1 MIIGWVEWLSV
12 TLSKFSQSNSAVSW
26 EVLKRLN
33 HGRIGEFCVQIFIKY
48 VWLLDAWQESILVS
62 ETPAFI
68 VHAVGFLETD
78 GENIRVSL
86 SLSLESFLRP
96 VTLEAA
102 VSELRASYIG
112 FGKLDLNSNL
122 SISSHI
128 VSDRSDIAII
138 KV

>member
-12 TLSKFSQSNSAVSW
+12 TLSKFSQSNSAISW

-33 HGRIGEFCVQIFIKY
+33 HGLIGEFCIQIFIKH
-48 VWLLDAWQESILVS
+48 VWLLDAWQESILIS
-62 ETPAFI
+62 ETPAFK
-68 VHAVGFLETD
+68 VHAIGFLETD

-96 VTLEAA
+96 ITLEAA

-128 VSDRSDIAII
+128 VSDRSDIGII
-138 KV
+138 EV